1 MSVIGD
7 MLVYLAVIIVT
18 ILVFNFLY
26 YVPKYLGELVYIIS
40 HILGIETEIIYE
52 DDENNKN

>member
-7 MLVYLAVIIVT
+7 ILVYCAVIIVT

-26 YVPKYLGELVYIIS
+26 YVPKYLGTIAEFLNRVVVIS
-40 HILGIETEIIYE
+40 TEEE
-52 DDENNKN
+52 DVERK